1 MVKRSITDDE
11 LLELLACGVLEV
23 DIQTAEVK
31 CRGKALK
38 PSETGLGLKTNTR
51 MRISIR
57 AFGKQRRIVRSRLV
71 YMAATLRLIPDGY
84 ELHHVDEDRY
94 NDSFHNLILLTA
106 EDHLKLHQL
115 FKYENRPSAVLL
127 TDAPF

>member
-1 MVKRSITDDE
+1 MVSRSITDEE
-11 LLELLACGVLEV
+11 LLELLVCGVLEV
-23 DIQTAEVK
+23 DIKTAEVK
-31 CRGKALK
+31 CRGSALK
-38 PSETGLGLKTNTR
+38 PTIVGTAGDNGTR
-51 MRISIR
+51 YRLSIR
-57 AFGKQRRIVRSRLV
+57 WAGRKRTIVRSRLV